1 MRMKRIQIGMMLS
14 ALLLL
19 MACTEKEAVLPEAGT
34 LDFRIETRAEG
45 GEGTQKVRL
54 YVADRRPE
62 LDIFINPLCLYC
74 PPEWQ
79 MDLTAPDASGKTSY
93 SLSNL
98 LAQWYKFAFVCVPQE
113 VVYTANGNDG
123 FSLDFT
129 QQWLDYSPV
138 LSQPDQ
144 TDVKDRSIYRKV
156 MDRWLKKETSLTENV
171 TLERITG
178 QLIVDMGILAD
189 QFEKEVTMVEVL
201 LKNVPKGVYVHEQSA
216 DEIRMVEEKD
226 DYTYTG
232 AVNAENHYI
241 VRANL
246 LPMALEECK
255 VQVTFSDNSSAV
267 YPLINNA
274 ESASEQTVQIKA
286 NTRTTL
292 YFHGMEDNEFEV
304 RYAGFNEGD
313 ASIGIDNDAWDG
325 WEESKQAFVV
335 EYDVQNVLTASSRA
349 GATDSRVQSLTY
361 LLYQQMDETDFYLV
375 RKREVPGIA
384 NALWPLSREN
394 GMTWAQREALKD
406 TLAVG
411 EKYKAVFV
419 ANAAGDGLLKNVNVM
434 PENEDLSVTSKYAD
448 TRLVLP
454 ETVDETNMFY
464 GSVKDIDGTAASH
477 DTPTHCGV
485 ILQRAVTRTDITCGE
500 QPEVQTLVNNED
512 VWEYIENQYK
522 SAVSDLETLV
532 SDAWNGFDQVK
543 ALSLDGKTVEETLEE
558 RMTSD
563 FSSNPLWSCFD
574 ATSTKA
580 TYQTDTYA
588 NEMSWDRVSSNSLPV
603 VAKTAAKTTEGI
615 FSFYSFG
622 ANAADDTQNVIT
634 QVQMGTTL
642 LETNLIT
649 NQGINEHYLITCNP
663 FDTFNNATAD
673 TKGLELT
680 LNIWEMFVE
689 VKTDD
694 IKNMIN
700 TALLTTGQTVES
712 FVITLNYPDMSKQA
726 TWNTGWTIVKK

>member
-144 TDVKDRSIYRKV
+144 TDAKDRSIYRKV

-255 VQVTFSDNSSAV
+255 VQVTFSDNSTAV

-274 ESASEQTVQIKA
+274 ELAAEQTVQIKA

-304 RYAGFNEGD
+304 RYAGFKED
-313 ASIGIDNDAWDG
+313 DDWDG

-375 RKREVPGIA
+375 RKREVPDIVGA
-384 NALWPLSREN
+384 VWPLSREN

-406 TLAVG
+406 TLVVG

-434 PENEDLSVTSKYAD
+434 PENEDLSVTSKYAE

-512 VWEYIENQYK
+512 VWVYIENQYK
-522 SAVSDLETLV
+522 DAVSNLEHLV
-532 SDAWNGFDQVK
+532 PEALVGFNQVK
-543 ALSLDGKTVEETLEE
+543 AFSLGEKTVEETLKE

-622 ANAADDTQNVIT
+622 ANAANDTQNVIT

-642 LETNLIT
+642 LGTNLIT

-663 FDTFNNATAD
+663 FAVFNEATTD

-680 LNIWEMFVE
+680 FNIWDMFVE

-694 IKNMIN
+694 IKNIIN

-712 FVITLNYPDMSKQA
+712 FVITLNYPDMSKQT
-726 TWNTGWTIVKK
+726 TWNTGWTIVKQ